1 MTTELT
7 VLSDVVCRGVP
18 VGGARLRGLL
28 ALLAGRLGPGCGTG
42 ALVDALWPD
51 DPPRHPVKALQI
63 LVSRARA
70 ELGAD
75 LIVRTATGYRLALTD
90 AQVDVAAVLRH
101 AAAADRVLG
110 GDALPVRETGAAR
123 RAEAGEDERVLTAYL
138 AWACEF
144 DGFTPPNHSSIARC
158 TDLVTEREV
167 SAASRASRSRSRA
180 TPRPGS
186 SLSRGSGTAGSGTG
200 RSPRR
205 SAPGPATG
213 FRRCGCRRRAV
224 REGC

>member
-7 VLSDVVCRGVP
+7 LLSDVVCRGVP

-101 AAAADRVLG
+101 AAAAARHARAG
-110 GDALPVRETGAAR
+110 RRGAPF
-123 RAEAGEDERVLTAYL
+123 G
-138 AWACEF
+138 
-144 DGFTPPNHSSIARC
+144 P
-158 TDLVTEREV
+158 
-167 SAASRASRSRSRA
+167 SRAKTVA
-180 TPRPGS
+180 
-186 SLSRGSGTAGSGTG
+186 SGTRRSTPSSTTCLRYAL
-200 RSPRR
+200 RSPDT
-205 SAPGPATG
+205 STIAPGEFVVVMPATVTAG
-213 FRRCGCRRRAV
+213 GISAVSRRFHAAESPVDRSVQGPRD
-224 REGC
+224 

>member
-90 AQVDVAAVLRH
+90 AQVDAAAVLRH

-110 GDALPVRETGAAR
+110 RDALPVRESGAAR
-123 RAEAGEDERVLTAYL
+123 A
-138 AWACEF
+138 
-144 DGFTPPNHSSIARC
+144 
-158 TDLVTEREV
+158 
-167 SAASRASRSRSRA
+167 
-180 TPRPGS
+180 PRPA
-186 SLSRGSGTAGSGTG
+186 RTSGCW
-200 RSPRR
+200 RR
-205 SAPGPATG
+205 TSPGPANSTVS
-213 FRRCGCRRRAV
+213 RRRVTRRSRGAQTS
-224 REGC
+224 